1 MLYETSA
8 GEVVIETNEIGL
20 CVSVNIVNEHGR
32 TVVWRVEDDEDAAMA
47 LGSVEDFE
55 DRIAGYLVER
65 NIYRSRYKLLVD
77 ILTKKKSGRKFL
89 AREAR
94 ERGFCSQHLALDA
107 HEVEDLAALDDEER
121 EIILDSF
128 VRHLVRRNKKAS
140 APWMDVCV

>member
-32 TVVWRVEDDEDAAMA
+32 TVVWSVEDDEDAAIA
-47 LGSVEDFE
+47 LGSIEDFE

-65 NIYRSRYKLLVD
+65 NIYRARYKLLVD
-77 ILTKKKSGRKFL
+77 ILTTKKSGRKFL

-94 ERGFCSQHLALDA
+94 ARGFCSHLALDA

-121 EIILDSF
+121 KIILDSV
-128 VRHLVRRNKKAS
+128 VRHLVRRNKHAS